1 MGQDKGLLEY
11 HGMPQRDY
19 LARLLD
25 SVVPEVFMSLRADQ
39 PYNGPVPVVMDR
51 DAFRGPFNGLLS
63 AHAMQPDVAW
73 LVLACDMP
81 LIDAE
86 ALRYLLKHRDTL
98 ADATAFTLEEGG
110 LPEPMAAIWEPHALA
125 RVPEYL
131 KEVESSCPRKFLIR
145 SRTHLVVAQDPD
157 ILANANRPDEYQ
169 TIQSRLAR

>member
-1 MGQDKGLLEY
+1 MGLDKGLLEY
-11 HGMPQRDY
+11 HGIPQRDY

-39 PYNGPVPVVMDR
+39 PYNGPVPVITDR
-51 DAFRGPFNGLLS
+51 DEFRGPFNGLLS
-63 AHAMQPDVAW
+63 AHAMLPDVAW

-86 ALRYLLKHRDTL
+86 ALEYLLKLRDPA
-98 ADATAFTLEEGG
+98 ADATAFTLEQGG

-125 RVPEYL
+125 RVPAYL
-131 KEVESSCPRKFLIR
+131 QEVEGSCPRKFLIR
-145 SRTHLVVAQDPD
+145 SRTHLVVAQDPE
-157 ILANANRPDEYQ
+157 ILANANRPEEYQ